1 MLQRLPHA
9 EWVVTTLGSRGS
21 AFMQRAEM
29 HAGAEL
35 QKVEQLLD
43 SLWAKAESGGGTA
56 SSADAPACTT
66 PDGIQ
71 IRSQSS
77 PPLTRASTSCSAFP

>member
-9 EWVVTTLGSRGS
+9 EWVVTTLGSRGA
-21 AFMQRAEM
+21 AFMQRAEVP
-29 HAGAEL
+29 AGTEQ
-35 QKVEQLLD
+35 QKVEQVLD
-43 SLWAKAESGGGTA
+43 SLWAEAGSGGGTA

-66 PDGIQ
+66 PDGTD

-77 PPLTRASTSCSAFP
+77 PPLSHASCAVHF